1 MTLIFAGVM
10 VPGERIKCLLQVIC
24 DRKILKFFILRG
36 YLKVQSARGNL
47 SGLPYRNIYFFDELW
62 FVCSSNILAF
72 ALVTFSCL

>member
-47 SGLPYRNIYFFDELW
+47 SGLPYRNIYFLMNCGLYVHLTFPLKSFPLLW
-62 FVCSSNILAF
+62 
-72 ALVTFSCL
+72 